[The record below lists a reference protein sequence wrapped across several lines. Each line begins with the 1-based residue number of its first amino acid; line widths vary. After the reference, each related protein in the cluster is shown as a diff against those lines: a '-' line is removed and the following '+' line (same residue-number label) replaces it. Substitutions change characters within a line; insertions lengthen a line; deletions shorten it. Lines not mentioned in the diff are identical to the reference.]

1 MKPGRSYRIY
11 LEDMLG
17 GGGGGP
23 GGVRVRILV
32 KPMPEEHIG
41 EESDYLIALER
52 FQNKDDLIISPEYL
66 RKRLVL
72 QN

>member
-1 MKPGRSYRIY
+1 METMIWKHDRG
-11 LEDMLG
+11 
-17 GGGGGP
+17 
-23 GGVRVRILV
+23 
-32 KPMPEEHIG
+32 K
-41 EESDYLIALER
+41 SDCLIALER